1 MNLISQCLHSVLCY
15 LINFFRHSFSS
26 VLFLT
31 LPSSASPQ
39 LYLYSQK
46 VRPSSSCFF
55 CWDVWTSYFFHTQT
69 CLSRVNNYLWQTC
82 PTEDVGTSSVIS
94 ALKEL
99 VCSLFNSFFLYT
111 IHIFCGSNIF
121 MRKLFPSSPKMVLF
135 TSRL

>member
-55 CWDVWTSYFFHTQT
+55 VGMYGRVIFFHTQT

>member
-1 MNLISQCLHSVLCY
+1 MPAFCSLLFNQLLSTFIFVCSLSYVAFICITTAVSLLTEGKTIIVV
-15 LINFFRHSFSS
+15 FFFVGMYGR
-26 VLFLT
+26 VI
-31 LPSSASPQ
+31 
-39 LYLYSQK
+39 
-46 VRPSSSCFF
+46 
-55 CWDVWTSYFFHTQT
+55 FFHTQT
-69 CLSRVNNYLWQTC
+69 CLSGVNNYLWQTC

>member
-1 MNLISQCLHSVLCY
+1 MPAFCSLLFNQLLSTFIFVCSLSYVAFICITTAVSLLTEGKTIIVV
-15 LINFFRHSFSS
+15 FFSLGCMDE
-26 VLFLT
+26 LF
-31 LPSSASPQ
+31 
-39 LYLYSQK
+39 
-46 VRPSSSCFF
+46 
-55 CWDVWTSYFFHTQT
+55 FFHTQT
-69 CLSRVNNYLWQTC
+69 SLSGVNNYLWQTC